1 MSRALTPSQE
11 WWTAEEIAAA
21 GLPDLPASKRGLN
34 LLADRQNWRADP
46 AHARRRDGRGG
57 GWEYSWQLLPERARR
72 RLLTEAS
79 VAVAAPVPA
88 KMGRDE
94 AWAWYEKLPQ
104 SVKAKA
110 EARLKIIST
119 VEAVEQISLQGRHLA
134 IITVSRTSS
143 IGART
148 IWSWFEMI
156 AGVRLDDRLPYLA
169 PRNRAQADRARAKEC
184 DPDFFDVLK
193 SMYLRFTGPT
203 FADCYRDALKIARA
217 KGWSVLPERT
227 MRRHLDKAV
236 SKLTQVLT
244 REGVEALKRL
254 YPPQVRDKTAMS
266 AMEAVNADFHKFDVF
281 VRWPAPFGQNVPGII
296 TRPQMV
302 CFQDIYSGRILAWR
316 VDQTPNSTA
325 VQLCAGD
332 MIETYGIPKHVL
344 FDNGREFAAKFLTGG
359 ASTRFRFKIKED
371 DPQGIFNKLGC
382 EIHWAT
388 PYHGQAKPIERAFRD
403 MCSSIAKDVRF
414 DGAYTGN
421 TPLAKPEDYGSKAID
436 LEYFLK
442 VLGERIA
449 EHNARQNRRSAVA
462 FGRSFVDAF
471 DESYAVAPIRKATEA
486 QRRMWLMGAEDLK
499 ADKNSG
505 AVWFQ
510 GNEFWGAWMHEIA
523 DQRVIA
529 RFDPADFRAGL
540 HIYSHDEAYLGH
552 APIRQAV
559 GFFDADEARVHAR
572 ALKDFVK
579 AEKQMASAHKKL
591 SAAELG
597 GMMDVVAPVEVAA
610 PESKVVKPVFGK
622 GKGLIAASRPAP
634 AFSEEQVKA
643 GQAAIVADLAARR
656 TATIATSDKSD
667 DARELFREALQLERT
682 LEAGG
687 RITKDQQRWL
697 TAYQAHPAYAAERML
712 WEMQGDT
719 IFG

>member
-1 MSRALTPSQE
+1 MTRALTPSQE
-11 WWTAEEIAAA
+11 WWTAEELASAC
-21 GLPDLPASKRGLN
+21 LPDLPATRQGVEALIKRG
-34 LLADRQNWRADP
+34 QWRADP
-46 AHARRRDGRGG
+46 MRARRREGRGG

-72 RLLTEAS
+72 KLLAQTAP
-79 VAVAAPVPA
+79 AGAAPAPA

-94 AWAWYEKLPQ
+94 AWAWFEALPQ

-110 EARLKIIST
+110 DARLKIIAT
-119 VEAVEQISLQGRHLA
+119 VEAVEQVSGQGRHLSIA
-134 IITVSRTSS
+134 SVARTSGQ
-143 IGART
+143 GART
-148 IWSWFEMI
+148 IASWFAMI
-156 AGVRLDDRLPYLA
+156 HGVRVDDRLAYLA

-184 DPDFFDVLK
+184 DPDFFTALK
-193 SMYLRFTGPT
+193 SMYLRLAGPT
-203 FADCYRDALKIARA
+203 FTDCYRDTKKIAEA
-217 KGWSVLPERT
+217 KGWSFLPERT

-236 SKLTQVLT
+236 SRLTQVLA

-254 YPPQVRDKTAMS
+254 YPPQVRDKTALS
-266 AMEAVNADFHKFDVF
+266 ALEAVNADFHKFDVF
-281 VRWPAPFGQNVPGII
+281 VRWPAPFGQNEPGII

-316 VDQTPNSTA
+316 IDQTPNSTA

-332 MIETYGIPKHVL
+332 MIETYGIPRHVL
-344 FDNGREFAAKFLTGG
+344 FDNGREFAAKSLTGG

-371 DPQGIFNKLGC
+371 DPQGLFEKLGC
-382 EIHWAT
+382 KIHWAT

-421 TPLAKPEDYGSKAID
+421 TPLAKPEDYGSRAID

-449 EHNARQNRRSAVA
+449 EHNARQGRRSPTA
-462 FGRSFVDAF
+462 FGRSFAEVF
-471 DESYAVAPIRKATEA
+471 DESYANAQISKATEA
-486 QRRMWLMGAEDLK
+486 QRRLWLLGAEDLT
-499 ADKNSG
+499 ADRNSG

-510 GNEFWGAWMHEIA
+510 GNEFWDGWMHEIA
-523 DQRVIA
+523 GARVVV

-540 HIYSHDEAYLGH
+540 HIYSQDDAYLGH

-572 ALKDFVK
+572 AVKDFLK
-579 AEKQMASAHKKL
+579 AERQMVAAHKKL
-591 SAAELG
+591 TAAELG
-597 GMMDVVAPVEVAA
+597 GMMDAVGPIEVAA

-622 GKGLIAASRPAP
+622 GKGLPKAGPQP
-634 AFSEEQVKA
+634 VFSDEQVRA
-643 GQAAIVADLAARR
+643 GQAEIVADLAAARR
-656 TATIATSDKSD
+656 KAAPVAPTD
-667 DARELFREALQLERT
+667 DARELFREALRLERA
-682 LEAGG
+682 LEAGE

-697 TAYQAHPAYAAERML
+697 TAYQSHPAYAAERML
-712 WEMQGDT
+712 WEMQGDA